1 MAESYDYAGDAGEA
15 PSLAEESSRGEM
27 EELLIL
33 LEEKD
38 ANLRRAAELGVC
50 GAKRDATAQT

>member
-1 MAESYDYAGDAGEA
+1 MAESYDYADEVGEA
-15 PSLAEESSRGEM
+15 PSVAEESSKGEM

-38 ANLRRAAELGVC
+38 ADLRRAAELGTR
-50 GAKRDATAQT
+50 GAKT